1 MGDMIPAWAADYIG
15 LPFREHG
22 RNRNGTDCWGLVTLI
37 AAERFGVR
45 LPSYVAGY
53 ASTRDADDIGRLV
66 RGQMDLWRN
75 VPRGQELPGDV
86 VLMRLM
92 NQPMHVGMVVAR
104 GWMLH
109 IEQGIDACLELYDG
123 AKWRRRVI
131 GIYRYRMSED
141 RDQMTGIRDQVSEVA
156 SAGAAE

>member
-1 MGDMIPAWAADYIG
+1 MSDAIPAWAAHYIG

-22 RNRNGTDCWGLVTLI
+22 RGRHGADCWGLVLLV
-37 AAERFGVR
+37 AAERFDIR

-66 RGQMDLWRN
+66 RGQMDMWRE
-75 VPRGQELPGDV
+75 VARGRERPGDV

-92 NQPMHVGMVVAR
+92 NQPMHVGVVVAR

-109 IEQGIDACLELYDG
+109 IEEGIDACLERYDG
-123 AKWRRRVI
+123 AKWRRRVL
-131 GIYRYRMSED
+131 GIYRFQMTED
-141 RDQMTGIRDQVSEVA
+141 RDQGSEAA
-156 SAGAAE
+156 SAGAGK